1 MSFVLCGLF
10 SDVLSWT
17 RKKKRLIKKTCELH
31 CLLCCVDTDEQL
43 GAAKRTKTDFINT
56 QAAAVN
62 EKQGTT
68 ANQAEAKIITTR
80 ENS

>member
-1 MSFVLCGLF
+1 M
-10 SDVLSWT
+10 DK
-17 RKKKRLIKKTCELH
+17 KKKRLIKKPCELR

-43 GAAKRTKTDFINT
+43 AAAKRTKTDFINT
-56 QAAAVN
+56 QAAAVD

-68 ANQAEAKIITTR
+68 ANRAEAKIITTR